1 MVAAEDIWSAMA
13 GGTVEATDRFTTAV
27 IIETS
32 KLVITTI
39 SISNSQILEVCRLI
53 YVVARQLNVAVG
65 SQ

>member
-53 YVVARQLNVAVG
+53 
-65 SQ
+65 